1 VTYEHGMQGS
11 PYHDGIVADPTSV
24 PVELS
29 KYVLSLLARTCPCR
43 RNPQRAGDTVYS
55 KPKTL

>member
-1 VTYEHGMQGS
+1 MQGS

-43 RNPQRAGDTVYS
+43 RNLQRAGDTVYS